1 MKKRIKQ
8 MALDMLRKL
17 LILADGRIGLNIC
30 KVLATAN
37 AAGFIFSMCCV
48 DSDCY
53 VQVLACMAMFGVLA
67 AFFAMMVIMI
77 EEGDDFF
84 EEAMYEE
91 DELQ

>member
-17 LILADGRIGLNIC
+17 LILAEGRIGLNVC

-53 VQVLACMAMFGVLA
+53 LQVLACMAGFGVMT
-67 AFFAMMVIMI
+67 AFFTTMVIMI
-77 EEGDDFF
+77 EEGDEFLS
-84 EEAMYEE
+84 EAIYEE
-91 DELQ
+91 DEL

>member
-8 MALDMLRKL
+8 MALDMLRRL
-17 LILADGRIGLNIC
+17 LILAEAKIGLNIC

-53 VQVLACMAMFGVLA
+53 VQVLACMAGFGVMT
-67 AFFAMMVIMI
+67 AFFTTMVIMI
-77 EEGDDFF
+77 DEGDEFLS
-84 EEAMYEE
+84 EAIYEE
-91 DELQ
+91 DEL

>member
-8 MALDMLRKL
+8 MALDMLRRL
-17 LILADGRIGLNIC
+17 LILAEAKIGLNIC

-53 VQVLACMAMFGVLA
+53 LQVLACMAGFGVMT
-67 AFFAMMVIMI
+67 AFFTTMVIMI
-77 EEGDDFF
+77 EEGDEFLG
-84 EEAMYEE
+84 EAIYEE
-91 DELQ
+91 DEL

>member
-8 MALDMLRKL
+8 MALDMLRRL
-17 LILADGRIGLNIC
+17 LILAEAKIGLNVC

-53 VQVLACMAMFGVLA
+53 LQVLACMAGFGIMT

-77 EEGDDFF
+77 EEGDEFF
-84 EEAMYEE
+84 DEAMYEE
-91 DELQ
+91 DELR